1 MARREAVEEAGLEI
15 AELIPITSYYGHPA
29 KSSERFHMFCGRV
42 DASRAGVVH
51 GLHHEREDIRVLPMP
66 VDAALDLLA
75 QGRINSAWPMIA
87 LLWLGQNRESLKA
100 CWSKGN

>member
-1 MARREAVEEAGLEI
+1 MAC
-15 AELIPITSYYGHPA
+15 TT
-29 KSSERFHMFCGRV
+29 
-42 DASRAGVVH
+42 
-51 GLHHEREDIRVLPMP
+51 REDIRVLPMP